1 MEISIKEE
9 TFMFFLFELKRLRQ
23 LKNALLCRYQHEKAL
38 AALPAQ
44 LESRIAACEALAAIK
59 VAEENLE
66 NEKRWDA
73 ENRKKRLKK
82 ATVTVAIIS
91 FVVTLAAALLLS
103 LTIIPA
109 AIAVVGG
116 TLILTLL
123 VRLIAKSAIKNGPA
137 KNQAEILACE
147 EVIALAKENYEAEKA
162 RIEAEIEAEIAYHDD
177 ILNNPVTGINV
188 MIQNS
193 TVVHDADKNYK
204 TVYQIIW
211 CFEHK
216 YAFSVKEAKQWIERA
231 KHSRYVRQR
240 LDKLNLSP
248 CDEQHIETNANE
260 GKDFSAEIPEAED

>member
-1 MEISIKEE
+1 
-9 TFMFFLFELKRLRQ
+9 MFFLFELKRLRQ
-23 LKNALLCRYQHEKAL
+23 LRNALLCRYQHEKAL

-44 LESRIAACEALAAIK
+44 LESRIAACEELAAIK

-73 ENRKKRLKK
+73 QNRKKRLKNT
-82 ATVTVAIIS
+82 TVVAVIIS
-91 FVVTLAAALLLS
+91 LVATLAAAFLLS

-109 AIAVVGG
+109 AITVVCG

-123 VRLIAKSAIKNGPA
+123 VHLIAKSAIKNGRA
-137 KNQAEILACE
+137 KNQAKILACE
-147 EVIALAKENYEAEKA
+147 EAITLAKEDFEAAKA

-177 ILNNPVTGINV
+177 LLNNPVTGINV

-193 TVVHDADKNYK
+193 NVVHDADKNYK

-240 LDKLNLSP
+240 LNQLDLAP
-248 CDEQHIETNANE
+248 CNEQSIDANAGAE
-260 GKDFSAEIPEAED
+260 KDFATIILQVEE

>member
-1 MEISIKEE
+1 
-9 TFMFFLFELKRLRQ
+9 MFFLFELKRLRQ
-23 LKNALLCRYQHEKAL
+23 LRNALLCRYQHEKAL

-44 LESRIAACEALAAIK
+44 LESRIAACEELAAIK
-59 VAEENLE
+59 VAEEDLE

-73 ENRKKRLKK
+73 QNRKKRLKNT
-82 ATVTVAIIS
+82 TVVAVIIS
-91 FVVTLAAALLLS
+91 LVATLAAAFLLS

-109 AIAVVGG
+109 AITVVCG

-123 VRLIAKSAIKNGPA
+123 VHLIAKSAIKNGRA
-137 KNQAEILACE
+137 KNQAKILACE
-147 EVIALAKENYEAEKA
+147 EAITLAKENFEATKA

-193 TVVHDADKNYK
+193 NVVHDADKNYK

-231 KHSRYVRQR
+231 KYSRYVRQR
-240 LDKLNLSP
+240 LNQLDLAP
-248 CDEQHIETNANE
+248 CNEQSIDANAGAE
-260 GKDFSAEIPEAED
+260 KDFTTIILQVEE

>member
-1 MEISIKEE
+1 
-9 TFMFFLFELKRLRQ
+9 MFFLFELKRLRQ
-23 LKNALLCRYQHEKAL
+23 LRNALLCRYQHEKAL

-44 LESRIAACEALAAIK
+44 LESRIAACEELAAIK

-73 ENRKKRLKK
+73 QNRKKRLKNT
-82 ATVTVAIIS
+82 TVVAVIIS
-91 FVVTLAAALLLS
+91 LVATLAAAFLLS

-109 AIAVVGG
+109 AITVVCG

-123 VRLIAKSAIKNGPA
+123 VHLIAKSAIKNGRA
-137 KNQAEILACE
+137 KNQAKILACE
-147 EVIALAKENYEAEKA
+147 EAITLAKEDFEAAKA

-193 TVVHDADKNYK
+193 NVVHDADKNYK

-240 LDKLNLSP
+240 LNQLDLAP

-260 GKDFSAEIPEAED
+260 GKDFTTEIPEAED

>member
-1 MEISIKEE
+1 
-9 TFMFFLFELKRLRQ
+9 MFFLFELKRLRQ
-23 LKNALLCRYQHEKAL
+23 LRNALLCRYQHEKAL

-44 LESRIAACEALAAIK
+44 LEARIAACEELAAIK

-73 ENRKKRLKK
+73 QNRKKRLKNT
-82 ATVTVAIIS
+82 TVVAVIIS
-91 FVVTLAAALLLS
+91 LVATLAAAFLLS

-109 AIAVVGG
+109 AITVVCG

-123 VRLIAKSAIKNGPA
+123 VHLIAKSAIKNGRA
-137 KNQAEILACE
+137 KNQAKILACE
-147 EVIALAKENYEAEKA
+147 EAITLAKENFEAAKA

-193 TVVHDADKNYK
+193 NVVHDADKNYK

-240 LDKLNLSP
+240 LNQLDLAP
-248 CDEQHIETNANE
+248 CDEQSIDANAGAE
-260 GKDFSAEIPEAED
+260 KDFATIILQVEE

>member
-1 MEISIKEE
+1 
-9 TFMFFLFELKRLRQ
+9 MFFLFELKRLRQ
-23 LKNALLCRYQHEKAL
+23 LRNALLCRYQHEKAL

-44 LESRIAACEALAAIK
+44 LESRIAACEELAAIK

-73 ENRKKRLKK
+73 QNRKKRLKNT
-82 ATVTVAIIS
+82 TVVAVIIS
-91 FVVTLAAALLLS
+91 LVATLAAAFLLS

-109 AIAVVGG
+109 AITVVCG

-123 VRLIAKSAIKNGPA
+123 VHLIAKSAIKNGRA
-137 KNQAEILACE
+137 KNQAKILACE
-147 EVIALAKENYEAEKA
+147 EAITLAKENFEAAKA

-177 ILNNPVTGINV
+177 LLNNPVTGINV

-193 TVVHDADKNYK
+193 NVVHDADKNYK

-240 LDKLNLSP
+240 LNQLDLAP
-248 CDEQHIETNANE
+248 CDEQSIETNANE
-260 GKDFSAEIPEAED
+260 GKDFSTEIPEAED

>member
-1 MEISIKEE
+1 
-9 TFMFFLFELKRLRQ
+9 MFFLFELKRLRQ
-23 LKNALLCRYQHEKAL
+23 LRNALLCRYQHEKAL

-44 LESRIAACEALAAIK
+44 LEARIAACEELAAIK

-73 ENRKKRLKK
+73 QNRKKRLKNT
-82 ATVTVAIIS
+82 TVVAVIIS
-91 FVVTLAAALLLS
+91 LVATLAAAFLLS

-109 AIAVVGG
+109 AITVVCG

-123 VRLIAKSAIKNGPA
+123 VHLIAKSAIKNGRA
-137 KNQAEILACE
+137 KNQAKILACE
-147 EVIALAKENYEAEKA
+147 EAITLAKEDFEAAKA

-193 TVVHDADKNYK
+193 NVVHDADKNYK

-240 LDKLNLSP
+240 LNQLDLAP
-248 CDEQHIETNANE
+248 CDEQSIETNANE
-260 GKDFSAEIPEAED
+260 GKDFSTEIPEAED

>member
-1 MEISIKEE
+1 
-9 TFMFFLFELKRLRQ
+9 MFFLFELKRLRQ
-23 LKNALLCRYQHEKAL
+23 LRNALLCRYQHEKAL

-44 LESRIAACEALAAIK
+44 LESRIAACEELAAIK

-66 NEKRWDA
+66 NEKSWDA
-73 ENRKKRLKK
+73 QNRKKRLKNT
-82 ATVTVAIIS
+82 TVVAVIIS
-91 FVVTLAAALLLS
+91 LVATLAAAFLLS

-109 AIAVVGG
+109 AITVVCG

-123 VRLIAKSAIKNGPA
+123 VHLIAKSAIKNGRA
-137 KNQAEILACE
+137 KNQAKILACE
-147 EVIALAKENYEAEKA
+147 EAITLAKENFEAAKA

-193 TVVHDADKNYK
+193 NVVHDADKNYK

-216 YAFSVKEAKQWIERA
+216 YAFSVKEAKQWIEHA
-231 KHSRYVRQR
+231 KYSRYMRQR
-240 LDKLNLSP
+240 LNQLDLAP
-248 CDEQHIETNANE
+248 CNEQSIDANAGAE
-260 GKDFSAEIPEAED
+260 KDFATIILQVEE

>member
-1 MEISIKEE
+1 
-9 TFMFFLFELKRLRQ
+9 MFFLFELKRLRQ
-23 LKNALLCRYQHEKAL
+23 LRNALLCRYQHEKAL

-44 LESRIAACEALAAIK
+44 LESRIAACEELAAIK

-73 ENRKKRLKK
+73 QNRKKRLKNT
-82 ATVTVAIIS
+82 TVVAVIIS
-91 FVVTLAAALLLS
+91 LVATLAAAFLLS

-109 AIAVVGG
+109 AITVVCG

-123 VRLIAKSAIKNGPA
+123 VHLIAKSAIKNGRA
-137 KNQAEILACE
+137 KNQAKILACE
-147 EVIALAKENYEAEKA
+147 EAITLAKEDFEAAKA

-193 TVVHDADKNYK
+193 NVVHDADKNYK

-240 LDKLNLSP
+240 LNQLDLAP
-248 CDEQHIETNANE
+248 CNEQSIDANAGAE
-260 GKDFSAEIPEAED
+260 KDFTTIILQVEE